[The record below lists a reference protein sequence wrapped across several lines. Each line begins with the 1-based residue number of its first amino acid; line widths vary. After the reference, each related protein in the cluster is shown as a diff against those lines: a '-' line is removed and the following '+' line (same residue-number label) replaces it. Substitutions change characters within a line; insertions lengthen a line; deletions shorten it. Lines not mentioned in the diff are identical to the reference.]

1 MPFNNST
8 GPNSEQRQA
17 ALHKHFGKPKP
28 IKNESLNAVPK
39 RNNIYALNNKRPNY
53 SNKVQKPSPSP
64 QYSNQPRPDKNLLT
78 TVEGKIHTLHLP
90 EKGSFNPGIASYEN
104 DKYVMVYRP
113 DEMSFTGCLLDHKFK
128 LIPSY
133 FHKFPM
139 KNVADPRLL
148 WITDKKLLLVYSAV
162 ENYKEFIGGSIIMDL
177 DKSPVFVDSM
187 QFRISPSDIEGR
199 QKNWMPFVHEGKVY
213 LVASVC
219 PHIIYELSFYP
230 KVTCKKVYETPWE
243 SPWPIKLGLR
253 GNTNAILLDDGNYL
267 ATFHTSQY
275 NGNICHYD
283 NGCYIFE
290 GKPPFK
296 VIKCSSKTYLPA
308 DAAVH
313 PHFRKANIIRCIF
326 PVGLIKESERII
338 ISYGDNDSIVKIL
351 DTSLD
356 NLTNLMVEV

>member
-1 MPFNNST
+1 MAFNNS
-8 GPNSEQRQA
+8 GDPRRQE
-17 ALHKHFGKPKP
+17 ALHKHFGKPQP
-28 IKNESLNAVPK
+28 LKNESLNAVPR
-39 RNNIYALNNKRPNY
+39 RNNIYALNNKRPNH
-53 SNKVQKPSPSP
+53 SNKVKKPEVTPH
-64 QYSNQPRPDKNLLT
+64 YSNQPRPDKSLLT
-78 TVEGKIHTLHLP
+78 KIAGEVHSLNLP
-90 EKGSFNPGIASYEN
+90 EKGSFNAGLAPYGD

-113 DEMSFTGCLLDHKFK
+113 DEMSFVGCLLDRKFK

-139 KNVADPRLL
+139 RNVADPRIL
-148 WITDKKLLLVYSAV
+148 WINEKKLLMTYSAV
-162 ENYKEFIGGSIIMDL
+162 DNFKEFIGGSVIMDL

-199 QKNWMPFVHEGKVY
+199 QKNWMPFVHEEKVY
-213 LVASVC
+213 LIASVC

-230 KVTCKKVYETPWE
+230 KVTCKKVYETPWTC
-243 SPWPIKLGLR
+243 PWPIQMGLR

-275 NGNICHYD
+275 NGNVCHYD

-296 VIKCSSKTYLPA
+296 VLKCSNRTYLPA
-308 DAAVH
+308 DAAVQ
-313 PHFRKANIIRCIF
+313 PYFRKAGIIKCVF
-326 PVGLIKESERII
+326 PVGLVKEGERII

-351 DTSLD
+351 DTNL
-356 NLTNLMVEV
+356 NELTNLMIEV